1 MNLKNINVC
10 EYDTHRG
17 TKAKVPVVTFNQR
30 GLVQLNKDAASL
42 FLPTER
48 RFIIFAE
55 DEESKFLRMFLRV
68 DPNDKEAKKELRE
81 NKQGWAF
88 NSLGFAQMMMKRLG
102 AGEEVKFI
110 KIKLKA
116 EKVTNGF
123 IEMELFEIMA

>member
-30 GLVQLNKDAASL
+30 GLVQLNKEAASL

-48 RFIIFAE
+48 RFIIFAF
-55 DEESKFLRMFLRV
+55 DEESEDERLFLRV
-68 DPNDKEAKKELRE
+68 DSTDKEAKKELRE

-102 AGEEVKFI
+102 APQEVKFLKIRI
-110 KIKLKA
+110 KP
-116 EKVTNGF
+116 EKVVNGF
-123 IEMELFEIMA
+123 VELDLSEIS